1 MKTDNDLIVYRATSD
16 AQINDTDNGRTLTG
30 HFSVF
35 ENSYEISSWVEGDFV
50 ETIAPGAFEKTF
62 RERGSKIRLLYEHGY
77 DMRVGDR
84 PLGKP
89 TVLREDIKGAYIEAE
104 LFDVEYVTELLP
116 AIRSGVMGM
125 SFGFRVMADSWVE
138 EPGISATNPHG
149 LPERTI
155 TEVDVREVTVTLWPA
170 NDATDVGVRSITD
183 RFNKDLAEEIRSSKQ
198 ASEQISNEEDSKAET
213 PVNDTESDKVV
224 VPAESE
230 ETRNT
235 SNDNPIK
242 KVSSPM
248 RIEERRARLEEI
260 RAEKETFEIDNLSDE
275 DEVKFSALEEEER
288 SHQVVIDKFEE
299 RRKTVADNAKS
310 GNVERHGQA
319 PAVHTNTKAVHDV
332 DELRKDAYNGEHYR
346 SLVAQN
352 ARRVVDEADFSG
364 SGNEQR
370 AKAQIVDMAARDDD
384 FGRRVA
390 HTSGDDYRSAYT
402 KWVGKQYM
410 SPEEQRAMALGS
422 DPAGG
427 YGVPFELD
435 PTIIWTAD
443 TAINPLRSLAR
454 VERITGKT
462 IQLTLGDQVTVT
474 RDTPFPGEAVPVTDG
489 SPTLSRSEFRPGRVS
504 AFLPRSIEIDA
515 AYSTLD
521 SQLTRALME
530 AKDVE
535 EAETFVT
542 GTGDGMTGVE
552 GLNQL
557 AVLLPSAVTEAAP
570 SWDAIFELDNDLP
583 NRYRPNARW
592 VGNNTTFNAIRL
604 IDENVGGDLW
614 TTRQGA
620 NPAQVNG
627 KDMHELS
634 TLDGPDGS
642 NPYLIYGDFRN
653 YLIVD
658 RIGMVMKR
666 VDVVT
671 VTGSGAGVV
680 NRPNGQEALVA
691 YWWNGGGYIVPNAFR
706 ALAGAGS

>member
-1 MKTDNDLIVYRATSD
+1 
-16 AQINDTDNGRTLTG
+16 
-30 HFSVF
+30 
-35 ENSYEISSWVEGDFV
+35 
-50 ETIAPGAFEKTF
+50 
-62 RERGSKIRLLYEHGY
+62 
-77 DMRVGDR
+77 
-84 PLGKP
+84 
-89 TVLREDIKGAYIEAE
+89 
-104 LFDVEYVTELLP
+104 
-116 AIRSGVMGM
+116 
-125 SFGFRVMADSWVE
+125 
-138 EPGISATNPHG
+138 
-149 LPERTI
+149 
-155 TEVDVREVTVTLWPA
+155 
-170 NDATDVGVRSITD
+170 
-183 RFNKDLAEEIRSSKQ
+183 
-198 ASEQISNEEDSKAET
+198 
-213 PVNDTESDKVV
+213 
-224 VPAESE
+224 
-230 ETRNT
+230 
-235 SNDNPIK
+235 
-242 KVSSPM
+242 
-248 RIEERRARLEEI
+248 
-260 RAEKETFEIDNLSDE
+260 
-275 DEVKFSALEEEER
+275 
-288 SHQVVIDKFEE
+288 
-299 RRKTVADNAKS
+299 
-310 GNVERHGQA
+310 
-319 PAVHTNTKAVHDV
+319 
-332 DELRKDAYNGEHYR
+332 
-346 SLVAQN
+346 
-352 ARRVVDEADFSG
+352 
-364 SGNEQR
+364 
-370 AKAQIVDMAARDDD
+370 
-384 FGRRVA
+384 
-390 HTSGDDYRSAYT
+390 
-402 KWVGKQYM
+402 M

>member
-1 MKTDNDLIVYRATSD
+1 MKTDNDLVVYRATSD
-16 AQINDTDNGRTLTG
+16 AQINDTDSGRTLAG

-35 ENSYEISSWVEGDFV
+35 ENSYEISSWVEGDFI
-50 ETIAPGAFEKTF
+50 ESIAPGAFERTF
-62 RERGSKIRLLYEHGY
+62 RERGTKIRLLYEHGY
-77 DMRVGDR
+77 DLRVGDR
-84 PLGKP
+84 PLGVP
-89 TVLREDIKGAYIEAE
+89 RVLTEDLKGAYIEAD
-104 LFDVEYVTELLP
+104 LYDVEYVNELIP

-138 EPGISATNPHG
+138 EPGTSATNPHG

-183 RFNKDLAEEIRSSKQ
+183 RFNKDLAEEIRSAKQ
-198 ASEQISNEEDSKAET
+198 REQISNETDSKKET
-213 PVNDTESDKVV
+213 PDTDTESNAVE

-235 SNDNPIK
+235 SNVNSTK

-248 RIEERRARLEEI
+248 RIDERRTRLEEI
-260 RAEKETFEIDNLSDE
+260 RAEKDTFEIDNLDE
-275 DEVKFSALEEEER
+275 DQEKAYSELEAEER
-288 SHQVVIDKFEE
+288 THQAVVDKYEE
-299 RRKTVADNAKS
+299 RRKVAANAAK
-310 GNVERHGQA
+310 NNQVERHGNQA
-319 PAVHTNTKAVHDV
+319 PNVITSNVVHDV
-332 DELRKDAYNGEHYR
+332 DELRKDAYNGEDYR
-346 SLVAQN
+346 
-352 ARRVVDEADFSG
+352 RRVAENAKRIVDSADFSG
-364 SGNEQR
+364 SGNENR
-370 AKAQIVDMAARDDD
+370 AKAQVVDMATRDED

-390 HTSGDDYRSAYT
+390 GTSGDEYRNAFS
-402 KWVGKQYM
+402 KWAGKQHLSYD
-410 SPEEQRAMALGS
+410 EQRAMALGVDAS
-422 DPAGG
+422 GG

-489 SPTLSRSEFRPGRVS
+489 SPTLSRNEFRPGRVS

-530 AKDVE
+530 AKDTE
-535 EAETFVT
+535 EAETFVN
-542 GTGDGMTGVE
+542 GTGDGMDGVE

-557 AVLLPSAVTEAAP
+557 ATLLPSAVEEAAP
-570 SWDAIFELDNDLP
+570 SWEAIFSLDNELP
-583 NRYRPNARW
+583 NRYRPNAKW
-592 VGNNTTFNAIRL
+592 VGNNTTFNSIRL

-614 TTRQGA
+614 TTRQGS

-627 KDMHELS
+627 KDMYELS
-634 TLDGPDGS
+634 TLDGPDGE

-658 RIGMVMKR
+658 RIGMIMKR

-671 VTGSGAGVV
+671 VTGSGNGVV

-706 ALAGAGS
+706 ALSGTGS